1 MKLLQ
6 NPDLTAT
13 ELRDL
18 AEQAETA
25 EEFKALIDH
34 RSCPADLKEN
44 LYSRLLDDQIT
55 LDLSAENRL
64 INPRSFSNGEAVEDV
79 DYDPVDGFWDEI
91 RALRELGVESFSLQ
105 GKRVKYNL
113 YEISLGEEPL
123 ETPSFTLKRSGSWAM
138 KPAMVASIVAS
149 LSFPAMGKELTRME
163 QLQQELNQAGFST
176 ELKNKPTDTKKEEPK
191 TRMEQQAEEL
201 RQAGFDVK
209 LKK

>member
-18 AEQAETA
+18 AEQAETS
-25 EEFKALIDH
+25 EELKALIDH

-44 LYSRLLDDQIT
+44 LYSRLLDSHIT
-55 LDLSAENRL
+55 LDLSSENRL
-64 INPRSFSNGEAVEDV
+64 VNPRSLTNGQSVEDV

-123 ETPSFTLKRSGSWAM
+123 EAPSFTLKRSGSWAM

-149 LSFPAMGKELTRME
+149 LSFPAMGKELSRME
-163 QLQQELNQAGFST
+163 QLQQELNNAGFST
-176 ELKNKPTDTKKEEPK
+176 EMKNNPGEKKQEPK

-201 RQAGFDVK
+201 RRAGFDVK